1 LACNLCMDCV
11 EACPEEP
18 KSIKVEWEKNAFI
31 MNIEST
37 GALPP
42 ERTLQEASKILDK
55 QLKEFEEQL
64 KVEEG

>member
-1 LACNLCMDCV
+1 MDCV
-11 EACPEEP
+11 DVCPKKGEG
-18 KSIKVEWEKNAFI
+18 IKVGWEKDAFI

-42 ERTLQEASKILDK
+42 ERVLQEATKILDK

-64 KVEEG
+64 KVDVP